1 MLPKDH
7 SLLLRILGLAVLFN
21 HCYGSHIIT
30 TPRKWSTGEAAQV
43 CAFVT
48 GATSGDGENKVTI
61 QVTAESDST
70 EVLVLSHIVI
80 PQGKK
85 EMCDRLFVPTLHKKG
100 QLMVTG
106 TLGGQTVDYK
116 KPILFATG
124 IRKTFIQTDK
134 YIYKPG
140 QTVQFRILT
149 VTGPF
154 LKILKESYP
163 LIWVETPSS
172 SRIAQ
177 WTNVENSVGL
187 IHQTFKLADEPEE
200 GTYKIKVQSA
210 DGSSSTAKEFKVEEY
225 VLPRFE
231 VTVVPPKYILGTDT
245 EFTFTVCAKYTF
257 GQPVKGNVTLV
268 VDNGGWGSSKKKHT
282 VNDKISGCKEIK
294 VLADD
299 IMDSEFYVYRLSLT
313 ATVTE
318 DGTGEEFKG
327 EAVAAIQRTA
337 LEFSYIGKEEYS
349 KPNLPFTGKVKTVF
363 PDKTPA
369 ANEPMTVCI
378 SGDCRNISTSAGGI
392 LEFVIPKYSSDTVV
406 IKSVNYPRVKDASS
420 MWRSIMY
427 GSEYHHRLKKYYSP
441 SNSSLLIRVP
451 GNRLSCKVSGH
462 DHDIPVL
469 FAAVNQ
475 TRATFTVQVVSRGQ
489 IQYSSSAEYELSSAN
504 LPINEEHLVEPLP
517 PPPEHT
523 VRGVVNIPIKLPH
536 TASPSAKVVVWYTR
550 PDGEVVSDTQIFDIE
565 KCLDNDVNLVW
576 SAARVQPGERATLD
590 LSAAPQSICSLG
602 VVDKSVELLSSEND
616 QLTLENV
623 FDIVENAMVKDW
635 ELSQANDYE
644 YCRNWHKKNG
654 GVSKRSIYPMFY
666 TNYGDAL
673 KMFDKS
679 GLHILT
685 DLITE
690 TRPCEMELYEYDSD
704 YYVSEYDDVP
714 LSISHSSEDGL
725 IGPSVSNS
733 EKVQD
738 QRTYFPETWLWKIH
752 MLDSSGVLSEQY
764 TLPDTITEWVGKAV
778 CVNSEKGLGISPRAA
793 ITTFTPFFVD
803 LTLPPT
809 IKRGEILPV
818 KISVFNYL
826 EQALPVKVVLEES
839 HEYEIIEEP
848 ESQLP
853 LGHRIACIPPQDKVV
868 HIVKIR
874 SRVLGDVNI
883 TIDAFVD
890 ELYPE
895 VCGPEYVVSKRCK
908 DHYFFQNL
916 GSLVK
921 MPYGCGEQNMLNF
934 APNIFILQYLDASNQ
949 TTPAIAMKAIDY
961 MQKGYQRE
969 LLYRHDDGSFS
980 AFGNS
985 DASGSTWLTAF
996 VLKSFAQARQYVQ
1009 IDEDDLEM
1017 SRGWLKLHQMENGC
1031 FQSVGKV
1038 FHKGMKGGIDGSG
1051 SPVPLTAYVLISLLE
1066 AGEVTS
1072 SRAVMEAAFCLDADT
1087 SKDPYTLALKAYSLS
1102 LSDSPKAEQAVQ
1114 NLINVAE
1121 ETTNSMHWE
1130 LPAGSGKS
1138 QAVAVETAG
1147 YAVLAMMTVD
1157 AAKFELQARKIVKW
1171 ISSQRNGQGGFI
1183 STQDTVVALQALAS
1197 FEAHQKKEAVNL
1209 VITVEGEALEHA
1221 FFVDESNKLLQQ
1233 QVNLPSL
1240 PSNVILDM
1248 EGEGCALVQ
1257 TVLRY
1262 NVPDATASDAFS
1274 LSITTETSPDKKC
1287 ITKKIK
1293 ACASYL
1299 LPDQKSNM
1307 AVMEFNLISGYI
1319 PHKADLKQI
1328 VGYGTSLIKRYE
1340 VDGSK
1345 VMFYIDEF
1353 SPEDLCVEFRIIR
1366 EIDVEDAKPG
1376 TIKVYDYYQPE
1387 FSISKSYVL
1396 PPPDECKIT
1405 LVPIEAIAIEGDIIV
1420 EPEDGPTTPSSAV
1433 GDLVALLDEMP

>member
-210 DGSSSTAKEFKVEEY
+210 YGSSSTAKEFKVEEY

-590 LSAAPQSICSLG
+590 LSAAPQSICSLAHCRFP
-602 VVDKSVELLSSEND
+602 LSGG
-616 QLTLENV
+616 
-623 FDIVENAMVKDW
+623 A
-635 ELSQANDYE
+635 ELSTATAM
-644 YCRNWHKKNG
+644 
-654 GVSKRSIYPMFY
+654 GVSSLPIVQTCKLYS
-666 TNYGDAL
+666 T
-673 KMFDKS
+673 KC
-679 GLHILT
+679 
-685 DLITE
+685 
-690 TRPCEMELYEYDSD
+690 PC
-704 YYVSEYDDVP
+704 
-714 LSISHSSEDGL
+714 
-725 IGPSVSNS
+725 
-733 EKVQD
+733 
-738 QRTYFPETWLWKIH
+738 
-752 MLDSSGVLSEQY
+752 
-764 TLPDTITEWVGKAV
+764 
-778 CVNSEKGLGISPRAA
+778 
-793 ITTFTPFFVD
+793 
-803 LTLPPT
+803 
-809 IKRGEILPV
+809 LPV
-818 KISVFNYL
+818 
-826 EQALPVKVVLEES
+826 
-839 HEYEIIEEP
+839 
-848 ESQLP
+848 
-853 LGHRIACIPPQDKVV
+853 
-868 HIVKIR
+868 
-874 SRVLGDVNI
+874 
-883 TIDAFVD
+883 
-890 ELYPE
+890 
-895 VCGPEYVVSKRCK
+895 
-908 DHYFFQNL
+908 
-916 GSLVK
+916 
-921 MPYGCGEQNMLNF
+921 
-934 APNIFILQYLDASNQ
+934 
-949 TTPAIAMKAIDY
+949 
-961 MQKGYQRE
+961 
-969 LLYRHDDGSFS
+969 
-980 AFGNS
+980 
-985 DASGSTWLTAF
+985 
-996 VLKSFAQARQYVQ
+996 
-1009 IDEDDLEM
+1009 
-1017 SRGWLKLHQMENGC
+1017 
-1031 FQSVGKV
+1031 
-1038 FHKGMKGGIDGSG
+1038 
-1051 SPVPLTAYVLISLLE
+1051 
-1066 AGEVTS
+1066 
-1072 SRAVMEAAFCLDADT
+1072 VM
-1087 SKDPYTLALKAYSLS
+1087 Y
-1102 LSDSPKAEQAVQ
+1102 
-1114 NLINVAE
+1114 
-1121 ETTNSMHWE
+1121 H
-1130 LPAGSGKS
+1130 
-1138 QAVAVETAG
+1138 
-1147 YAVLAMMTVD
+1147 
-1157 AAKFELQARKIVKW
+1157 
-1171 ISSQRNGQGGFI
+1171 
-1183 STQDTVVALQALAS
+1183 
-1197 FEAHQKKEAVNL
+1197 
-1209 VITVEGEALEHA
+1209 
-1221 FFVDESNKLLQQ
+1221 
-1233 QVNLPSL
+1233 
-1240 PSNVILDM
+1240 
-1248 EGEGCALVQ
+1248 
-1257 TVLRY
+1257 
-1262 NVPDATASDAFS
+1262 
-1274 LSITTETSPDKKC
+1274 
-1287 ITKKIK
+1287 
-1293 ACASYL
+1293 
-1299 LPDQKSNM
+1299 
-1307 AVMEFNLISGYI
+1307 
-1319 PHKADLKQI
+1319 
-1328 VGYGTSLIKRYE
+1328 
-1340 VDGSK
+1340 
-1345 VMFYIDEF
+1345 
-1353 SPEDLCVEFRIIR
+1353 
-1366 EIDVEDAKPG
+1366 
-1376 TIKVYDYYQPE
+1376 
-1387 FSISKSYVL
+1387 
-1396 PPPDECKIT
+1396 
-1405 LVPIEAIAIEGDIIV
+1405 
-1420 EPEDGPTTPSSAV
+1420 
-1433 GDLVALLDEMP
+1433 